1 MKEGLSIGK
10 LSDRVGLSNPTIR
23 YYEKLG
29 LLDSPQR
36 NASGYRIY
44 SEADEERLKFI
55 QKAKR
60 FGLSLQ
66 EIKQLIT
73 VRQNGTP
80 PCGEL
85 KQMIQ
90 KQIAQLDQQLQELWE
105 FREELKKKYE
115 QMESAMASPVPAG
128 NIADNVEISEEIC
141 QGKICGLIEND
152 A

>member
-29 LLDSPQR
+29 LLDVPQR
-36 NASGYRIY
+36 NTSGYRIY
-44 SEADEERLKFI
+44 SQADEERLNFI
-55 QKAKR
+55 QKAKK
-60 FGLSLQ
+60 FGLSLE

-85 KQMIQ
+85 KQMVQNHIT
-90 KQIAQLDQQLQELWE
+90 QLDQQLQELWE
-105 FREELKKKYE
+105 FREELRKKYE
-115 QMESAMASPVPAG
+115 QMESA
-128 NIADNVEISEEIC
+128 IAEDVEISEEIC